1 MRIRD
6 KIKKPRRPVVAYEIL
21 PPREKDGTLNSYAET
36 ISSLL
41 SQTHIDAINIPEVHD
56 EAGRGDRPVANHKR
70 GEPRE
75 FGRLL
80 QDIVGI
86 EAIINRVVVHDD
98 YDTQMRWLHE
108 TNKDFEIENMIIV
121 GGESSKVNY
130 PGPTVNEALNAIS
143 NIYNQEAGDI
153 FCGGIAIPSRSEE
166 SKNLLK
172 KSEHGSE
179 FFTTQV
185 LYDSDNVIKMIKN
198 YQDRCNEFNTFPRR
212 ILLSFAPVS
221 SQKNIDFLKW
231 LGVEIPDH
239 TERYL
244 KGRPGSMKERSLDVA
259 IEVLNEILAH
269 IEDNNLRVPVGLNV
283 EHIMSYNF
291 QSSVEMLQELARIY
305 REFCIKTQ
313 NYSLYV

>member
-6 KIKKPRRPVVAYEIL
+6 KVKKPQRPVVAYEIL
-21 PPREKDGTLNSYAET
+21 PPLEKDGTLNSYAEI

-56 EAGRGDRPVANHKR
+56 ESGRGDRPVTNQKR

-80 QDIVGI
+80 QDIVGV
-86 EAIINRVVVHDD
+86 EAIVNRVVVHEPFDA
-98 YDTQMRWLHE
+98 QMRWIEE
-108 TNKDFEIENMIIV
+108 TNRDYEIENLIIV
-121 GGESSKVNY
+121 GGESSKVDY
-130 PGPTVNEALNAIS
+130 PGPTVNEVLRSVSREYIS
-143 NIYNQEAGDI
+143 NGGDI
-153 FCGGIAIPSRSEE
+153 FCGGIAIPSREIE
-166 SKNLLK
+166 SKNLIK

-185 LYDSDNVIKMIKN
+185 LYDSSNIVKMIDH
-198 YQDRCNEFNTFPRR
+198 YQERCDDLNTFPRR
-212 ILLSFAPVS
+212 LLLSFAPVS

-231 LGVEIPDH
+231 LGVEIPPE

-244 KGRPGSMKERSLDVA
+244 QGRPGSMIERSLDVA
-259 IEVLNEILAH
+259 IEVLNDTLNFITEK
-269 IEDNNLRVPVGLNV
+269 NLKVPIGLNV

-305 REFCIKTQ
+305 REFCIKSVQ
-313 NYSLYV
+313 YS

>member
-6 KIKKPRRPVVAYEIL
+6 KVKKPQRPVVAYEIL

-56 EAGRGDRPVANHKR
+56 EIGRGDRPITNQKR

-75 FGRLL
+75 FGMLL

-86 EAIINRVVVHDD
+86 EAIINRVVVHEP
-98 YDTQMRWLHE
+98 YDEQIRWIKK
-108 TNKDFEIENMIIV
+108 TNTTYEIENMIIV
-121 GGESSKVNY
+121 GGESSKVDY
-130 PGPTVNEALNAIS
+130 PGPTVNEMLQTIVKGYNS
-143 NIYNQEAGDI
+143 NGGDI
-153 FCGGIAIPSRSEE
+153 FCGGIAIPSRKDE
-166 SKNLLK
+166 SKNLIR

-185 LYDSDNVIKMIKN
+185 LYNAENIIKMINN
-198 YQDRCNEFNTFPRR
+198 YQSRCNELDTFPRR

-221 SQKNIDFLKW
+221 SQKNIEFLKW
-231 LGVEIPDH
+231 LGVEIPDG

-244 KGRPGSMKERSLDVA
+244 KGRPGSMTERSLDVA
-259 IEVLNEILAH
+259 IEVLNEILDF
-269 IEDNNLRVPVGLNV
+269 ITVNNLKVPVGLNV

-313 NYSLYV
+313 QYS

>member
-1 MRIRD
+1 M
-6 KIKKPRRPVVAYEIL
+6 

-56 EAGRGDRPVANHKR
+56 EAGRGDRPVANQKR

-98 YDTQMRWLHE
+98 FDTQMRWLEE

-121 GGESSKVNY
+121 GGESSNVTY

-143 NIYNQEAGDI
+143 SAYNKNGGDV
-153 FCGGIAIPSRSEE
+153 FCGGIAIPSRKEE
-166 SKNLLK
+166 SKNLIK
-172 KSEHGSE
+172 KSKYGSE

-185 LYDSDNVIKMIKN
+185 LYDSENTIKMINN
-198 YQDRCNEFNTFPRR
+198 YQRRCNKLKTFPRR

-221 SQKNIDFLKW
+221 SQKNIEFLKW
-231 LGVEIPDH
+231 LGVEIPYN

-244 KGRPGSMKERSLDVA
+244 QGRPGSMKERSLDVA
-259 IEVLNEILAH
+259 IEVLNEILTN
-269 IEDNNLRVPVGLNV
+269 IEENDLRVPVGLNV

-313 NYSLYV
+313 NYAH

>member
-6 KIKKPRRPVVAYEIL
+6 KVKKPQRPVVAYEIL

-56 EAGRGDRPVANHKR
+56 ETGRGDRPVTNQKR

-75 FGRLL
+75 FGMLL

-86 EAIINRVVVHDD
+86 EAIINRVVVHES
-98 YDTQMRWLHE
+98 YEEQMRWIEE
-108 TNKDFEIENMIIV
+108 TNTTYEIENMIIV
-121 GGESSKVNY
+121 GGESSKVDY
-130 PGPTVNEALNAIS
+130 PGPTVNEMLQIIARRS
-143 NIYNQEAGDI
+143 NSNGEDI
-153 FCGGIAIPSRSEE
+153 FCGGIAIPSRKDE
-166 SKNLLK
+166 SKNLIR

-185 LYDSDNVIKMIKN
+185 LYDAENIIKMINN
-198 YQDRCNEFNTFPRR
+198 YQSRCNELDTFPRR

-221 SQKNIDFLKW
+221 SQKNIEFLKW
-231 LGVEIPDH
+231 LGVEIPDD

-244 KGRPGSMKERSLDVA
+244 KGRPGSMTERSLDVA
-259 IEVLNEILAH
+259 VEVLNEILDF
-269 IEDNNLRVPVGLNV
+269 ITVNNLKVPVGLNV

-313 NYSLYV
+313 QYS

>member
-6 KIKKPRRPVVAYEIL
+6 KVKKPQRPVVAYEIL

-56 EAGRGDRPVANHKR
+56 EIGRGDRPIINQKR

-75 FGRLL
+75 FGMLL

-86 EAIINRVVVHDD
+86 EAIINRVVVHEP
-98 YDTQMRWLHE
+98 YDEQIRWIDE
-108 TNKDFEIENMIIV
+108 TNTTYEIENMIIV
-121 GGESSKVNY
+121 GGESSKVDY
-130 PGPTVNEALNAIS
+130 PGPTVNEMLQSIS
-143 NIYNQEAGDI
+143 RGYNSNGGDI
-153 FCGGIAIPSRSEE
+153 FCGGIAIPSRKDE
-166 SKNLLK
+166 SKNLIR

-185 LYDSDNVIKMIKN
+185 LYNAENIIKMINN
-198 YQDRCNEFNTFPRR
+198 YQSRCNELDMFPRR

-221 SQKNIDFLKW
+221 SQKNIEFLKW
-231 LGVEIPDH
+231 LGVEIPDD

-244 KGRPGSMKERSLDVA
+244 KGRPGSMTERSLDVTV
-259 IEVLNEILAH
+259 EVLNEILDF
-269 IEDNNLRVPVGLNV
+269 ITVNNLKVPVGLNV

-313 NYSLYV
+313 QYS